1 MDRGKPVNKIV
12 EVIDDMVDAVAGVE
26 PAVSTDSQWA
36 ILFDITSLI
45 FQWLLDDSKTHFFY
59 L

>member
-26 PAVSTDSQWA
+26 PAVSTDSQ
-36 ILFDITSLI
+36 
-45 FQWLLDDSKTHFFY
+45 
-59 L
+59 